1 MAEWADIKKV
11 LDDPNV
17 SMEKK
22 SALMEAYDKDT
33 WNFND
38 EEEKYAKEYIDGYS
52 DRNWATT
59 PLYPTGSDGEVDDRL
74 KEAQQES
81 QAKGKE
87 QQAQTDR
94 KNQAKKNLDGIA
106 KPTLNAGAKSSD
118 EQLDQGNVTVDFLV
132 LWTTDI
138 WNKIKGG
145 TGQLDPQ
152 KDLKDKFHEN
162 RGIQYQKFL
171 TDADDLAKAHK
182 VVEDTLTKSDTE
194 LQTLFGEWKGKGA
207 NAAEIKYDETIK
219 PHAKEL
225 SQQIDGAAK
234 LLPETVG
241 HVFDA
246 VKKKVDEVLGLHRTT
261 IAQADIGMARD
272 VLKIANG
279 ETGEFD
285 DFMKVAG
292 WVDGVNAKNGNQTN
306 LAERL
311 QNDDCGFNDENKEYG
326 RQVCRYWRD
335 GAFTTEY
342 QGLINAFNGS
352 CKSAKDTIDQQ
363 WGALDQYLA
372 GYTNQLTEAKGA
384 GPDTGKGDGGKDTST
399 GGGGKDSN
407 TGGGG
412 PGTGGGGP
420 GTGGGGTGSGGG
432 GTTTPSASEPPKPE
446 DAAPKPG
453 DAGTNPVTGKPLE
466 VDPSTGEPYPID
478 PKTGEAIKDA
488 DDTETV
494 SVKKGDNTIEM
505 SEPDKQGKMDITVDD
520 GQGHKKDYPLD
531 WGDDDKADAKGA
543 DGKGADGK
551 DAAFGPQGSQAVKDG
566 QPSADGSYK
575 PGADGKIHIQDG
587 NLKITAERPE
597 GPGGPTVVTVDDGKG
612 EPTTYTLDS
621 KDGPKTGD
629 LKADGTGAASDTGT
643 SGATAG
649 GTGGSDGASSG
660 PDSSSGVASEI
671 QHDANA
677 ESPLTKDPSPD
688 NPDPGMTQG
697 AAAAGGG
704 GGFSAPGGMDFSGDL
719 GTDTTAEPALATADA
734 GAGGGG
740 DSTTTAGASDFGSAV
755 TGGHTTA
762 DFAGAVSLDPGAQ
775 TGSDASLPAADGGGL
790 GATPVDPG
798 AHQAAASGS
807 ASGMSGMGGMGGMMG
822 GMGGSPGGGGD
833 QQRGASQYRIEGG
846 VFETS
851 GAKGRISGS
860 LDDEG
865 ERSIRYDR

>member
-171 TDADDLAKAHK
+171 TDADDLGKAHK

-207 NAAEIKYDETIK
+207 NAAEIKYDEAIK

-225 SQQIDGAAK
+225 SQQIGGAAK
-234 LLPETVG
+234 LIPETVG

-246 VKKKVDEVLGLHRTT
+246 VKKKVDEVLALHRTT
-261 IAQADIGMARD
+261 IAQADINMARD

-279 ETGEFD
+279 ETEEFD

-292 WVDGVNAKNGNQTN
+292 WVDAVNAKNGNQTN

-311 QNDDCGFNDENKEYG
+311 QNDDCGFNDENKDYG

-342 QGLINAFNGS
+342 QSLINAFNGS

-363 WGALDQYLA
+363 WGALDQYMS
-372 GYTNQLTEAKGA
+372 GYTNQLTEAKG
-384 GPDTGKGDGGKDTST
+384 TGTGDGGKDTTT
-399 GGGGKDSN
+399 GGGGKNSN

-412 PGTGGGGP
+412 GGGPTGGGGGP
-420 GTGGGGTGSGGG
+420 TGGGG
-432 GTTTPSASEPPKPE
+432 GTTTPSAVETPKPE
-446 DAAPKPG
+446 DTPKPD

-466 VDPSTGEPYPID
+466 VDPATGEPYPID

-520 GQGHKKDYPLD
+520 GQGHKKDYALD

-551 DAAFGPQGSQAVKDG
+551 GADGKDASFGPQGSQAVKDG

-575 PGADGKIHIQDG
+575 PGPDGKIHIQDG

-597 GPGGPTVVTVDDGKG
+597 GPDGPTVVTVDDGKG

-621 KDGPKTGD
+621 KDGPKADD

-643 SGATAG
+643 SGSTAG
-649 GTGGSDGASSG
+649 GTGGSDGASSA
-660 PDSSSGVASEI
+660 V
-671 QHDANA
+671 QHDADA
-677 ESPLTKDPSPD
+677 ESPLTKDPAPD

-697 AAAAGGG
+697 AAAGGG
-704 GGFSAPGGMDFSGDL
+704 GGFSTPGGMDFSGDL
-719 GTDTTAEPALATADA
+719 GTDATAEPAVAAADA
-734 GAGGGG
+734 GGGGG
-740 DSTTTAGASDFGSAV
+740 DSTTTAGASDFGSAI
-755 TGGHTTA
+755 TGGPTA

-775 TGSDASLPAADGGGL
+775 TGSDASLPSSDGGGL

-798 AHQAAASGS
+798 TQQAAASGS
-807 ASGMSGMGGMGGMMG
+807 ASGMSGMGGMMG
-822 GMGGSPGGGGD
+822 GMGGAPGGGGGD
-833 QQRGASQYRIEGG
+833 QQRGPSQYRIEGG